1 MRCREKGEGRW
12 KMGEGRRK
20 KEDGRAVHGSELI
33 DKTRKT
39 IGRRLR
45 SEEVK
50 MRSDKNRQWAIG

>member
-1 MRCREKGEGRW
+1 
-12 KMGEGRRK
+12 MGEGRRK